1 MFKKLEKFLTY
12 FLAFLTLL
20 FFTYPQVSHAAALT
34 VLSDTMSRVKI
45 SESANHDIKF
55 RTPTGM
61 SSGTFTIDFNTAG
74 FSSGSVD
81 YTDIDLQ
88 YGSSEAQV
96 NGSCSSS
103 CTQATL
109 AGSAGAGDWGASFS
123 SNTLTFTYPSSG
135 GTALGGNDYVRVLI
149 GTNAASGDQQMSNPG
164 SSGTK
169 TITITLPTDSGKL
182 AVAIVADDQFTI
194 SATVDPTIT
203 LGLSATSTDFGTL
216 STSVATAS
224 PNITLTV
231 NTNATSGYTISLQD
245 AGDGTAN
252 PGLYNT
258 DADYVI
264 GSGDYSYNN
273 SVDLSSVAGYGVQCA
288 SADATCTAPYNV
300 SGNNVGGYELTA
312 QTFATFDGPASSHS
326 ITITSKAK
334 ITGATPA
341 GSYNDTATVI
351 ATGNF

>member
-1 MFKKLEKFLTY
+1 
-12 FLAFLTLL
+12 
-20 FFTYPQVSHAAALT
+20 
-34 VLSDTMSRVKI
+34 MSRVKI

-182 AVAIVADDQFTI
+182 AVAIVADDQVIVSTTIDPYLTFTVTQT
-194 SATVDPTIT
+194 TVSLTKTGGGNPDYNNTGFNNGTANT
-203 LGLSATSTDFGTL
+203 LAASTNG
-216 STSVATAS
+216 
-224 PNITLTV
+224 
-231 NTNATSGYTISLQD
+231 TSGYNISYL
-245 AGDGTAN
+245 GSTLTAN
-252 PGLYNT
+252 EGADT
-258 DADYVI
+258 IDAM
-264 GSGDYSYNN
+264 
-273 SVDLSSVAGYGVQCA
+273 
-288 SADATCTAPYNV
+288 
-300 SGNNVGGYELTA
+300 
-312 QTFATFDGPASSHS
+312 
-326 ITITSKAK
+326 
-334 ITGATPA
+334 ATPA
-341 GSYNDTATVI
+341 ASSTNTEQFGINLKDNATPNAGADPSGGSGVPASDYNTADQYEFVADTTTPLASASASTASTTYTVTYIVNVAETTEAGAYQTTITYI